1 MLRLKT
7 ATFGLILATAVP
19 QAGAHHGFATH
30 FDPDQRIRIEGTV
43 KQFDF
48 INPHSF
54 LLIDSINESG
64 EPIVYVCD
72 LQARTQLA
80 RRGVNE
86 MLFTVGELIIVEGFP
101 ARRDPYGCEFGR
113 GTFEDG
119 NTFTMRS
126 IDGARTQFAEIAV
139 PPLPPGASRSIFG
152 SWIRPGMFGDANG
165 RGMGSGQDSIT
176 AAGTDAREAFDPI
189 ADNPVN
195 FCRGGSPIRNWGA
208 PGLATRVTQVN
219 SEIYIYHES
228 MDITRTVHMNLSEHP
243 DDVEP
248 SEMGHSIGRFEDG
261 TLIVNT
267 AKFAEGVLV
276 GTMLHTDRMTIEER
290 LSVTPDKGRLLTSW
304 ITYDPEYYAEPLTGS
319 QELHPTDREIIRYDC
334 IPGTPSGYAE

>member
-1 MLRLKT
+1 MLKLKM
-7 ATFGLILATAVP
+7 ATFGLLVVATVP
-19 QAGAHHGFATH
+19 PTKAHHGFAAH

-54 LLIDSINESG
+54 LLIDSLNEAG

-72 LQARTQLA
+72 LQARTQLV
-80 RRGVNE
+80 RRGVDE
-86 MLFTVGELIIVEGFP
+86 SLFTVGESIVVEGFP

-113 GTFEDG
+113 GTFADG

-126 IDGARTQFAEIAV
+126 LDEARTQFAEIAV
-139 PPLPPGASRSIFG
+139 PTLSPDETRSIFG
-152 SWIRPGMFGDANG
+152 SWIRPGMFGDASG

-176 AAGTDAREAFDPI
+176 AAGVAAREAFDPI

-208 PGLATRVTQVN
+208 PGLATRITQVN
-219 SEIYIYHES
+219 SKIYIYHES

-243 DDVEP
+243 DAVQP
-248 SEMGHSIGRFEDG
+248 SEMGHSIGRFENG
-261 TLIVNT
+261 TLIINT
-267 AKFAEGVLV
+267 EKFIEGVLI
-276 GTMLHTDRMTIEER
+276 GTTLHTDQMTIEER
-290 LSVTPDKGRLLTSW
+290 ISVTPDKGRLLVSW
-304 ITYDPEYYAEPLTGS
+304 ISHDQDYYSEPLTGS
-319 QELHPTDREIIRYDC
+319 QELHPTDRTIISYGC
-334 IPGTPSGYAE
+334 IPGTPTGYAE